1 MINEIVNHIM
11 GRLGATHRRLEL
23 PVDDIVKLLQQET
36 LLTLSVYHPMY
47 IECQLDLAQNLVEGM
62 GNTYNIPRDIHGFRP
77 IGVEKVIGSMT
88 NGGVSGNG
96 YNFGILGATLMDSM
110 NNFMSEKLLNGL
122 SNAMIPPETFQW
134 IPPNMIRIHNTYTYQ
149 SVMLALKSTHKKDF
163 STFNF
168 GLLETIKKLALADV
182 CADLL
187 GIRNYFQ
194 SVGSTFAEI
203 NLNIDQLKEYAD
215 KRDDLIELMRKGQLK
230 NAGVKKIYL
239 A

>member
-1 MINEIVNHIM
+1 MINEVMNHIK

-23 PVDDIVKLLQQET
+23 SDEDLVRLLQTET
-36 LLTLSVYHPMY
+36 LMTLSVYHPMY
-47 IECQLDLAQNLVEGM
+47 LEYHMNLEESLVEGM
-62 GNTYNIPRDIHGFRP
+62 GNTYNVPRDISGFRP
-77 IGVEKVIGSMT
+77 IGVEKVIGTMT

-96 YNFGILGATLMDSM
+96 YNYGILGSTLTDSM

-134 IPPNMIRIHNTYTYQ
+134 IPPNMLRIHNTYTYQ
-149 SVMLALKSTHKKDF
+149 TVALMLKTTQRKDF
-163 STFNF
+163 STLNF
-168 GLLETIKKLALADV
+168 GLLETVKKLALADV
-182 CADLL
+182 CADLM

-203 NLNIDQLKEYAD
+203 NLNLDQLKEYAD
-215 KRDDLIELMRKGQLK
+215 KRDDLIELMRKNQLK